1 MPKAKGRREDDAR
14 TSANAR
20 RILRVAERLF
30 AARGYRNVSVRDIA
44 EAAGVTHPLIYH
56 YFGSK
61 RALFAAVL
69 EKNQSRIRAAGDRD
83 VPVREMILALA
94 RANFGESRT
103 YLLSLTRAFAEG
115 MRPADW
121 PGGFPGVDAILQ
133 RLTSEA
139 GGEAAR
145 IADDEARRL
154 VAVIVAM
161 SVGWTLLED
170 QILEI
175 VGLSEGDR
183 DDARECLLEAVDKV
197 IGPALP
203 PDHS

>member
-1 MPKAKGRREDDAR
+1 MPKPKARREDDAR
-14 TSANAR
+14 TSANAQ
-20 RILRVAERLF
+20 RILRAADRLF
-30 AARGYRNVSVRDIA
+30 ATRGYRNVSVRDIA
-44 EAAGVTHPLIYH
+44 ETAGVTHPLIYH

-61 RALFAAVL
+61 RDLFAAVL
-69 EKNQSRIRAAGDRD
+69 EKNQSRMRAAGDRD
-83 VPVREMILALA
+83 VPVREMILALV

-103 YLLSLTRAFAEG
+103 YLLSLTRAFADG

-121 PGGFPGVDAILQ
+121 PGGFPGVEAILE
-133 RLTSEA
+133 RLIIDS
-139 GGEAAR
+139 GGEVAR
-145 IADDEARRL
+145 VSDHEVRRL

-183 DDARECLLEAVDKV
+183 DHARECLVEAIGRV
-197 IGPALP
+197 IGPVLP
-203 PDHS
+203 PDCS